1 LNCTLTARILVHVKS
16 IHIHRNR
23 EFAMYQADPSPA
35 AYARSGNIFHRAED
49 WLDAR
54 GRWAWIAA
62 MVLGFVIFWPV
73 GLGLLAYMIWGK
85 RMFNSSCRSMSRH
98 EDRHAE
104 RHARWADKIDRKFAM
119 AARRGE
125 YRMAF
130 GSSGN
135 AAFDS
140 YKADMLRR
148 LEEEQSAFEA
158 FLQRL
163 RDAKD
168 KSEFDAFMEDRARSA
183 AQPTEGDTPK
193 GEY

>member
-1 LNCTLTARILVHVKS
+1 LNQGLTARILPHVKS
-16 IHIHRNR
+16 IHINRNR

-35 AYARSGNIFHRAED
+35 AYTRSGNIFHRAED
-49 WLDAR
+49 WLDAK

-62 MVLGFVIFWPV
+62 MVLGFIIFWPV
-73 GLGLLAYMIWGK
+73 GLALLAYMIWGK
-85 RMFNSSCRSMSRH
+85 RMFNSSCNH
-98 EDRHAE
+98 EGRRD
-104 RHARWADKIDRKFAM
+104 RWAAKIDRKFAM
-119 AARRGE
+119 ASRRGD

-135 AAFDS
+135 AAFDA
-140 YKADMLRR
+140 YKSDMLRR

>member
-1 LNCTLTARILVHVKS
+1 
-16 IHIHRNR
+16 
-23 EFAMYQADPSPA
+23 MYQADPSPP
-35 AYARSGNIFHRAED
+35 AYTRGGTIFQRTED
-49 WLDAR
+49 WLDDR
-54 GRWAWIAA
+54 GRKAWVIA
-62 MVLGFVIFWPV
+62 MVLGFIFFWPV
-73 GLGLLAYMIWGK
+73 GLALLAYMIWGK
-85 RMFNSSCRSMSRH
+85 RMFTSSCRS
-98 EDRHAE
+98 EDRHGD
-104 RHARWADKIDRKFAM
+104 RHARWAAKIDRKFAM
-119 AARRGE
+119 ASRRGE

-135 AAFDS
+135 AAFDT

-148 LEEEQSAFEA
+148 LEEEQTAFDA

>member
-1 LNCTLTARILVHVKS
+1 
-16 IHIHRNR
+16 
-23 EFAMYQADPSPA
+23 MYQADPSPA
-35 AYARSGNIFHRAED
+35 AYTRSGNIFHRAED

-85 RMFNSSCRSMSRH
+85 RMFNSSCRSMSNH
-98 EDRHAE
+98 EDR
-104 RHARWADKIDRKFAM
+104 RDRWAAKIDRKFAM
-119 AARRGE
+119 AARRGNHH
-125 YRMAF
+125 MAF

-135 AAFDS
+135 AAFDA
-140 YKADMLRR
+140 YKADMLHR

-183 AQPTEGDTPK
+183 TQPGEGDTPK